1 MGVRQT
7 YVSGGRTFEAS
18 PDQAMLILAGQEYTL
33 YSEPGNSVTVL
44 RVPADALERELR
56 GRDRE
61 SAVTG
66 RGLSEIALGGG
77 RLAAIASIHRAL
89 VDATNTESG
98 DAAHAA
104 QLEAHLCS
112 WMADQ
117 ITGTRAAAPASALGV
132 QRIRAVEEWIDA
144 HLEEPITL
152 GRLCAVAG
160 IGDRYLE
167 SSFRAHRGRTP
178 MQFVLAR
185 RLAWVR
191 RRLLEAHPGDS
202 VTQIALEAGLVHLG
216 RFAAR
221 YRSSY
226 CESPSATLRRSLDRS

>member
-1 MGVRQT
+1 MRTSDILAMPPPHSARFQTDELDEIGEFLRRYDGNHKRVALERGPVGYSTQALRCGQVGIAWIRSRTRQKIVGALQGVVLHLQMGVRQT

-104 QLEAHLCS
+104 
-112 WMADQ
+112 
-117 ITGTRAAAPASALGV
+117 
-132 QRIRAVEEWIDA
+132 
-144 HLEEPITL
+144 
-152 GRLCAVAG
+152 
-160 IGDRYLE
+160 
-167 SSFRAHRGRTP
+167 
-178 MQFVLAR
+178 
-185 RLAWVR
+185 
-191 RRLLEAHPGDS
+191 
-202 VTQIALEAGLVHLG
+202 
-216 RFAAR
+216 
-221 YRSSY
+221 
-226 CESPSATLRRSLDRS
+226 